1 MRKTTGQQQ
10 DTNDEDSELSEAFEE
25 IEAERSNSTYS
36 LRIQE
41 LLSKCDIQETPTFTL
56 YKYENPVSGEEKSFI
71 ERYVQDDPPGE
82 EVIGTSF
89 GSGRYMLIMAA
100 PTKTGKSLSRV
111 YKFKIHSRFDRL
123 AFSPNA
129 GMQQQ
134 PNQVIVKDSGI
145 SGIQILEIIE
155 RVVKSFA
162 PLLIRQTDPDLKS
175 LMFQNYKDTAE
186 VLKKQQLSTIRAF
199 TDMRDQ
205 LEQGGEDM
213 PDTTTTEKEP
223 TIIEQLAPFL
233 QQFIPLLVGG
243 GKKAEGVAAVARATP
258 QFAAIVKDR
267 GSFQRLLKHLDTT
280 EGKEKT
286 DKILS
291 ALKLKR

>member
-1 MRKTTGQQQ
+1 MSRTTGQQKL
-10 DTNDEDSELSEAFEE
+10 NDEDSEVLSEAFEE
-25 IEAERSNSTYS
+25 IEAQRSNSTYS

-41 LLSKCDIQETPTFTL
+41 LLAKCDIEETPTFTL

-82 EVIGTSF
+82 EIIGTSF

-111 YKFKIHSRFDRL
+111 YKFKIHSRFDKI
-123 AFSPNA
+123 AFPQTA
-129 GMQQQ
+129 GIPPQ
-134 PNQVIVKDSGI
+134 PGQVIVKDNSGV
-145 SGIQILEIIE
+145 QMFEMIE
-155 RVVKSFA
+155 RLVRMLT
-162 PLLIRQTDPDLKS
+162 PLLVRQSDPDLKA
-175 LMFQNYKDTAE
+175 LIFQNYRDTAE
-186 VLKKQQLSTIRAF
+186 VLKKQNLQTIRAF
-199 TDMRDQ
+199 GDMRDQ
-205 LEQGGEDM
+205 LEQGGDDM
-213 PDTTTTEKEP
+213 PETTTEKEP

-233 QQFIPLLVGG
+233 QQFLPVLIGG